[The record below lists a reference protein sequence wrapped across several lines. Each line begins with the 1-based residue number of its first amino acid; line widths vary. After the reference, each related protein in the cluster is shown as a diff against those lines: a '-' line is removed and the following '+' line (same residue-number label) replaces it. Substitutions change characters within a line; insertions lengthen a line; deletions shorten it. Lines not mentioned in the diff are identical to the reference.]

1 MRLRSLIAAGAF
13 VALIAAAAA
22 CKKDGAPAPA
32 AAAAAAATP
41 SVTPNAA
48 ESAAGAAAAQAL
60 FQAMKLPA
68 SLNDTTAAMIDS
80 EIARNPG
87 LTPYRE
93 IMVQWLRKYMTW
105 DAMQPELTKM
115 YTETFTEPE
124 LKEMAKFYGSPVG
137 QKALEK
143 MPEMMQRVAMTGA
156 RISQPHTDEL
166 RAAMSAR
173 SDELRKEAAAGGNG
187 PMGQQPPGSA
197 RPQGRPQ
204 GAPAR
209 PAPAPRPTP

>member
-1 MRLRSLIAAGAF
+1 MRLRSFLAAGAF
-13 VALIAAAAA
+13 VALIAVAAA
-22 CKKDGAPAPA
+22 CKKGGAPAPA
-32 AAAAAAATP
+32 ATATP
-41 SVTPNAA
+41 SLTPNAA
-48 ESAAGAAAAQAL
+48 GNAASAAAAQAL

-115 YTETFTEPE
+115 YTEAFTEPE

-173 SDELRKEAAAGGNG
+173 SDELRKEAAAGGAG
-187 PMGQQPPGSA
+187 PTGQQPPGA
-197 RPQGRPQ
+197 GRPQGRPQ
-204 GAPAR
+204 GQGAPAR
-209 PAPAPRPTP
+209 PAQPPPPTP

>member
-1 MRLRSLIAAGAF
+1 MRSRSFFAAGVLVTLIAT
-13 VALIAAAAA
+13 AAA
-22 CKKDGAPAPA
+22 CKKGGASAPSA
-32 AAAAAAATP
+32 SATPSLTPNAAAATSP
-41 SVTPNAA
+41 GS
-48 ESAAGAAAAQAL
+48 AAAAQEL
-60 FQAMKLPA
+60 FTAMKLPA

-93 IMVQWLRKYMTW
+93 LMLQWLRKYMTW
-105 DAMQPELTKM
+105 DAIQPELVKM
-115 YTETFTEPE
+115 YTTTFTEAE

-156 RISQPHTDEL
+156 QIAQPHSDEL

-173 SDELRKEAAAGGNG
+173 SDELRKEALAGGAG
-187 PMGQQPPGSA
+187 QMGQAPGQGQG

-204 GAPAR
+204 GAPR
-209 PAPAPRPTP
+209 PAPAPVPTP